1 MDKTI
6 LEYVMER
13 VVKARKVDELVVAT
27 TESKVDA
34 EIGSLVKMRG
44 GNVFCGSEQDVLDR
58 FYKAASL
65 FKAENIVRITADC
78 PLIDPKIVDGVI
90 SHYFKTGAD
99 YCSNVIEETFPD
111 GQDVEVFSFQALE
124 SAWADARLL
133 SEREH
138 VTPYLRNNPDK
149 FKIVSFKNAIDL
161 HDKRWTLDRS
171 EDFSFIKRVL
181 EGLYPEDPDFGM
193 EEIIGFLKK
202 NPGLEDINKDIKR
215 NEGYLKSLKS
225 DKRLV

>member
-1 MDKTI
+1 MKVTAIIQARTGSSRLPGKVLLKVMDKTI

-111 GQDVEVFSFQALE
+111 GQDVEEIGRV
-124 SAWADARLL
+124 
-133 SEREH
+133 H
-138 VTPYLRNNPDK
+138 V
-149 FKIVSFKNAIDL
+149 
-161 HDKRWTLDRS
+161 
-171 EDFSFIKRVL
+171 
-181 EGLYPEDPDFGM
+181 
-193 EEIIGFLKK
+193 
-202 NPGLEDINKDIKR
+202 
-215 NEGYLKSLKS
+215 
-225 DKRLV
+225 